1 MIFLPEKGI
10 GRSQNMYNFTRGSL
24 SAVKTLLLSVLIL
37 VIFPAAAKTSRADN
51 SPPNIIFILVDDQ
64 RYDALGMLDSR
75 LSTPNLDRLAAEGVF
90 FVNATVTT
98 SLCSPSRASILT
110 SQYTHDHGV
119 VDNNV
124 PLKKGTVTFP
134 EVLQKSGYQTALV
147 GKWHMGGH
155 SDEPRPGF
163 DHWVS
168 FAGQGNYLPVDKYG
182 NSNLLNINGVQVPQK
197 AYITDE
203 LTDYALN
210 WLRVRDS
217 EQPFFLYLSH
227 KAVHSNFEP
236 PKRHRDRYAKT
247 AFPLPDSAGAEAAKN
262 KPLWVQNQRNSF
274 HGIEF
279 AYHRRQIDLEG
290 IQRRYYGA
298 LQAVDDSVGRIR
310 QWIEQHGDPENTIII
325 FTSDNGFLFGDH
337 GLIDK
342 RNAYEASLRV
352 PLIMYGSTLPSGETV
367 TAPVINIDLA
377 PTILELAGADSPDSF
392 SGRSVLPVIFDKAA
406 EWREASLYEY
416 FWEFNYP
423 HTPTTFS
430 VRTPRYKLIQYHGIW
445 DTDELYDLEKD
456 PDEQHNL
463 IESKEHLPTV
473 VKLRQLLYRFLANR
487 DGEHVVP
494 YSYKYNS
501 GAVFRSKLGTA
512 TADHPSQWLKTGN
525 EKDLR
530 DFKITDEEKMRVK
543 DEQALDALRRK
554 R

>member
-1 MIFLPEKGI
+1 MF
-10 GRSQNMYNFTRGSL
+10 GSIRNL
-24 SAVKTLLLSVLIL
+24 VIPLKAALLLLPIVAVS
-37 VIFPAAAKTSRADN
+37 AAADAPPRSED
-51 SPPNIIFILVDDQ
+51 SQPNIIFILVDDQ

-75 LSTPNLDRLAAEGVF
+75 LSTPNLDKLAAEGVF
-90 FVNATVTT
+90 FENATVTT

-124 PLKKGTVTFP
+124 PLKEGTITFP
-134 EVLQKSGYQTALV
+134 EVLQKTGYQTALI

-182 NSNLLNINGVQVPQK
+182 NSNQLNINGKHVPQK
-197 AYITDE
+197 GYITDE

-210 WLRVRDS
+210 WLSGRDA

-236 PKRHRDRYAKT
+236 PKRHRDAYAKT
-247 AFPLPDSAGAEAAKN
+247 AFPLPDSATTEAVKN

-279 AYHRRQIDLEG
+279 AYHRNEIDLEG

-310 QWIEQHGDPENTIII
+310 EWVEKNGDPDNTIII

-352 PLIMYGSTLPSGETV
+352 PLIMHGKTLPKNETV
-367 TAPVINIDLA
+367 SAPVINIDLA

-392 SGRSVLPVIFDKAA
+392 SGQSMLPLMFDKKAP
-406 EWREASLYEY
+406 WREASLYEY

-445 DTDELYDLEKD
+445 DTDELYDLEQD
-456 PDEQHNL
+456 PGEQHNL
-463 IESKEHLPTV
+463 IDSKTHLSTV
-473 VKLRQLLYRFLANR
+473 VKLRQLLYQFLENR

-501 GAVFRSKLGTA
+501 GAVFRSKAGTK
-512 TADHPSQWLKTGN
+512 TADHPPQWLKTGN
-525 EKDLR
+525 EKNLR
-530 DFKITDEEKMRVK
+530 DFKITDEEKLQVD